1 MNISAVVLRIRENS
15 SLVFAVPTGVDL
27 LFGSLSLNYCDI
39 FLLPPYIFVAAQLE
53 VLDLNHLPTQR
64 HFLPSE
70 MS

>member
-1 MNISAVVLRIRENS
+1 MVFVV
-15 SLVFAVPTGVDL
+15 PMGVDV

-39 FLLPPYIFVAAQLE
+39 FLLSPYVFVAAQLE